1 MKPRYLQ
8 TDGSLAKLLL
18 MPLVLLARIPPVI
31 GLLAFLLMLAVG
43 YLLLSPLNT
52 DFWGLVSP
60 PLAKMVFSSGYE
72 TVTAPD
78 NRYWTIH
85 YEADRDST
93 FSGVVRHV
101 SHWRDEN
108 LPFATHDILVTSGE
122 FASQSRVSVG
132 VVMHT
137 FSYRYDQQPA
147 PSGKIN
153 LLHIIP
159 ASPEIYH
166 QLLKVQQWNQVSIS
180 GREILRIERYS
191 PQGEYL
197 GAWQDRGCNSIL
209 VQSITIQSPGTPV
222 P

>member
-1 MKPRYLQ
+1 MKPSYL
-8 TDGSLAKLLL
+8 GGNRPLIKIILL
-18 MPLVLLARIPPVI
+18 PLEMIARIPPAA
-31 GLLAFLLMLAVG
+31 GLLLFLLAIALG
-43 YLLLSPLNT
+43 YLVFSPLNT
-52 DFWGLVSP
+52 DFWGLISP

-72 TVTAPD
+72 MVTAPD
-78 NRYWTIH
+78 NRTWTIH

-93 FSGVVRHV
+93 FNGVVRHV

-137 FSYRYDQQPA
+137 FNYRYDQQPA
-147 PSGKIN
+147 PSGRIN

-166 QLLKVQQWNQVSIS
+166 QLLQVKQWNQVSIS
-180 GREILRIERYS
+180 GREILRIERFS

-197 GAWQDRGCNSIL
+197 GAWQDHGCNSIL
-209 VQSITIQSPGTPV
+209 VNSVTIQAQGTPI